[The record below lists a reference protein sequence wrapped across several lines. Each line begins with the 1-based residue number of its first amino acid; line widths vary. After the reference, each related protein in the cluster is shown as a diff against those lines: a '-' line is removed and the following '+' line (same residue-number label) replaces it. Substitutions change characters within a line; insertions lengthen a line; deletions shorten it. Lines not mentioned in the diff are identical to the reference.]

1 MASIIR
7 QLRRTLIAEGRL
19 KRYLFYAFGEI
30 LLVVIGI
37 LIAIQVNNLNNRRLE
52 KKQAGQIYTH
62 IGEQIREDQEELVTA
77 KGVNSYFSST
87 YEVISGILAAND
99 RTRIDTLAY
108 LTMGLSQYSDFRRSS
123 NIYQTL
129 VNSGDIK
136 LLKNINVT
144 NSLQKLEMTYN
155 HINKIED
162 IHWQGIINELSP
174 VLRGVINYSTL
185 QVVKPEELYSVE
197 MQNIVIESIFLTRA
211 KDSVYNTALREISML
226 LTALNEETPVSGE

>member
-7 QLRRTLIAEGRL
+7 QLRRSFLSEGRL
-19 KRYLFYAFGEI
+19 KRYFFYAIGEI

-52 KKQAGQIYTH
+52 RIQAKQIYTH
-62 IGEQIREDQEELVTA
+62 IGEQIREDRTELEKA
-77 KGVNSYFSST
+77 KGINAYFSST
-87 YEVISGILAAND
+87 YDIINGILSARD
-99 RTRIDTLAY
+99 QKRQDTLAY
-108 LTMGLSQYSDFRRSS
+108 LAMGLSQYSDFRRSS

-136 LLKNINVT
+136 LLKNMQVT

-155 HINKIED
+155 HINQIED
-162 IHWQGIINELSP
+162 IHWEVIINELSP

-185 QVVKPEELYSVE
+185 QVVQPDQLYSVE

-211 KDSVYNTALREISML
+211 KDSVYNAALRDISIL
-226 LTALNEETPVSGE
+226 LNALNDEVPPSDQ